1 MLRYHQSSQSS
12 HLKESFFRDM
22 GDTAWF
28 EEKSDDEKLLILA
41 RRMWH
46 GIKSEDEWCKETFG
60 ILLKTMPVDLVSM
73 HLLVTLG
80 RWTDLRSTTKK
91 KHFKM
96 F

>member
-1 MLRYHQSSQSS
+1 
-12 HLKESFFRDM
+12 M
-22 GDTAWF
+22 GGPEGWEHTAWWEDTMWRQLSD
-28 EEKSDDEKLLILA
+28 EEKLRQLSGLMVDSHYDWAE
-41 RRMWH
+41 
-46 GIKSEDEWCKETFG
+46 EQFG